1 MRRVLIAALCLAFPV
16 LAAACGEP
24 GGELPEVEILAP
36 SGEVCSYADDA
47 ERYLKAKDPNV
58 GDYFNPELLNA
69 DKPVTVEWKCDGKD
83 VTGYR
88 VEYATEQDYS
98 DAIVI
103 ETEAGVFKTELY
115 NLRKGTKYFVRV
127 TAVRETGESAVA
139 ESTFHTTALGPR
151 VMKIE
156 GVYNARDLGGYT
168 AENGKTT
175 LQGMVYRGGA
185 LSPSRDYQTIYIT
198 DAGKTFMSE
207 SMKIRLEMDLRS
219 QGENL
224 NVPAG
229 ASVIPG
235 ARMEYFHVD
244 GYLSAFSDS
253 FQDNFRKVFSALAV
267 RENYPVYMHCTG
279 GADRTGTVAFL
290 FNALLGVPEEDLIHD
305 YEFTSFSFYG
315 ERNSKTG
322 FYADYFIPFR
332 AQLDTFAGNTLA
344 EKTESYLL
352 SIGVTEQE
360 IENIRAIMFG
370 TL

>member
-36 SGEVCSYADDA
+36 SGEVCSYTDAA
-47 ERYLKAKDPNV
+47 ERYLKANDPNV
-58 GDYFNPELLNA
+58 GDFYNPELLNA
-69 DKPVTVEWKCDGKD
+69 DKPVTVEWQCGGEN
-83 VTGYR
+83 VVGYL
-88 VEYATEQDYS
+88 VEYATKADYS
-98 DAIVI
+98 DAIRV
-103 ETEAGVFKTELY
+103 ETSADVFETDVY
-115 NLRKGTKYFVRV
+115 NLLKGTKYYVRV
-127 TAVRETGESAVA
+127 TALLEKGKTAAA
-139 ESTFHTTALGPR
+139 ESTFTTSALGPR

-198 DAGKTFMSE
+198 DAGKAFMSE
-207 SMKIRLEMDLRS
+207 TMKIRLEMDLRS

-235 ARMEYFHVD
+235 AKMEYFHVD
-244 GYLSAFSDS
+244 GYLSAFSDD
-253 FQDNFRKVFSALAV
+253 FKDNFRNVFSALAV
-267 RENYPVYMHCTG
+267 RDNYPVYMHCTG

-290 FNALLGVPEEDLIHD
+290 FNALLGIPEEDLIHD

-322 FYADYFIPFR
+322 YYADYFIPFR
-332 AQLDTFAGNTLA
+332 AQLETFPGETLS
-344 EKTESYLL
+344 EKTENYLL

-360 IENIRAIMFG
+360 IQNIRAIMFG
-370 TL
+370 E